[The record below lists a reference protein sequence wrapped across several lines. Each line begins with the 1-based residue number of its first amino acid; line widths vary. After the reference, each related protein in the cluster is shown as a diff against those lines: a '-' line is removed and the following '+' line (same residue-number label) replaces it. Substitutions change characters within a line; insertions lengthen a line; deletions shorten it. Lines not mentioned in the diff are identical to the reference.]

1 MKYDFFPRFL
11 KIYLVDFF
19 YALKQIRAEGFQW
32 LLLSSGIFLT
42 TAAISLTFMIANIS
56 IKNTQKVLESQGL
69 YVMKINISKIGA
81 WSESYMQAQI
91 LAETINNWL
100 GSRGVA
106 YVGYVA
112 NLANIGS
119 TVGPI
124 KADILALPIR
134 NIGYPLVVGSFENSS
149 FNHSSTSACLL
160 PLSLAFNLDEGKR
173 TILNIQNRL
182 SCEVM
187 GSALID
193 PDILS
198 LFKSRDVVVVPLE
211 FLINSNWSGLSQD
224 HSQLSILIKFDRNL
238 KLDALSK
245 LYASLSKEVNN
256 SYFKNTILS
265 WTGSEIG
272 HFAEMINQIL
282 SIVVFVGVLLW
293 LITGIGISST
303 LLQAMRL
310 RTSEI
315 GIRLAVG
322 ANQKNIKNQF
332 LFEALILILSGV
344 IAGWLV
350 STVSVYI
357 YSVLFDINYSFSITP
372 YVITFLGAF
381 ISVFFA
387 ISIPLFRLSRMDPAS
402 VIRNVR

>member
-1 MKYDFFPRFL
+1 MKYDFFPGFL

-56 IKNTQKVLESQGL
+56 IKNTQKVLENQGL

-245 LYASLSKEVNN
+245 LYASLSKEVQN

-265 WTGSEIG
+265 WTGSEVG

-350 STVSVYI
+350 STVCVYI